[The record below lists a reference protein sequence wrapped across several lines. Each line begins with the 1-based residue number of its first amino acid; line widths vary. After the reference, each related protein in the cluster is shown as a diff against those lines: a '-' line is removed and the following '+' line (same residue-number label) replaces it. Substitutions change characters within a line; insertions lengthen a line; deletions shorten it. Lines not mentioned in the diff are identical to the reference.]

1 MKEALFYELIRGE
14 KIKCNLCRHRCVIY
28 PDKTGVCGV
37 RLNSNSKLYT
47 LVYGKLIAVNVDP
60 IEKKPLYHF
69 FPGSLSFSI
78 ATIGCNF
85 SCPNCQNYTI
95 SQYKLKGKED
105 LSIVPGENYAP
116 NEIVSLS
123 LRHNCKTIAYTY
135 TEPTIFYEFAFD
147 TAKIAYS
154 KNIKNIFVT
163 NGYITPEALKELS
176 LYLDAANVDLKSFRK
191 DFYQKYPKAK
201 LEGVLDTLKLMKRF
215 GIWIEVTTLLIPTL
229 NDRKEELKDIARFI
243 KNELGEETPWHISRF
258 YPAYEMTYLPPTSS
272 DKLMEAR
279 EIGLEEGL
287 RYVYTGNVPG
297 LEGEN
302 TYCWNCKKLIIRR
315 YGYSLSTYKIKD
327 GKCEHCGAKID
338 GIGF

>member
-1 MKEALFYELIRGE
+1 MKEAFFYEPLDRNKIR
-14 KIKCNLCRHRCVIY
+14 CNLCRHRCVIY

-37 RLNSNSKLYT
+37 RLNSKGKLYS

-78 ATIGCNF
+78 ATVGCNF

-95 SQYKLKGKED
+95 SQYKLKGKD
-105 LSIVPGENYAP
+105 NSFVPGEDYSP
-116 NEIVSLS
+116 DEIVSLS
-123 LRHNCKTIAYTY
+123 LKHNCKTIAYTY

-147 TAKIAYS
+147 TAKIASS
-154 KNIKNIFVT
+154 KDIKNIFVT
-163 NGYITPEALKELS
+163 NGYITPEALEKINP
-176 LYLDAANVDLKSFRK
+176 YLNAANVDLKSFRK
-191 DFYQKYPKAK
+191 EFYRKYPKAK
-201 LEGVLDTLKLMKRF
+201 LQGVLDTLKLMKKY
-215 GIWIEVTTLLIPTL
+215 GIWVEVTTLLIPTL
-229 NDRKEELKDIARFI
+229 NDTNEELKDIASFI

-258 YPAYEMTYLPPTSS
+258 YPTYEMTYLPPTSS
-272 DKLMEAR
+272 DKLMKAR
-279 EIGLEEGL
+279 EIGLKEGL

-315 YGYSLSTYKIKD
+315 YGYTISAYKIKN
-327 GKCEHCGAKID
+327 GKCEYCGAKID
-338 GIGF
+338 GVGL